1 MEEFAT
7 EFVMT
12 LSALADDIR
21 TFSRL
26 PRYTAGRP
34 LVDETVIAETVNKCY
49 GDLTITM
56 IAHQGLHNLST
67 RLYPAGSAK
76 TVLSTGAS
84 RRFVTLYTGSPMSQ
98 RMAISNLSSVQK

>member
-34 LVDETVIAETVNKCY
+34 LVDETVM
-49 GDLTITM
+49 L
-56 IAHQGLHNLST
+56 L
-67 RLYPAGSAK
+67 
-76 TVLSTGAS
+76 AS
-84 RRFVTLYTGSPMSQ
+84 
-98 RMAISNLSSVQK
+98 